1 MNRLAL
7 ATGGLM
13 LLTLGAFAQDQ
24 PPPPPA
30 PDAPSTDMAAPPPP
44 PGAEP
49 GQADDDMAPPPPPRG
64 KGPREERGP
73 RRGRDGDRGPP
84 PPPPS
89 KAAHFRLEKGDMK
102 IDVKCADDEPA
113 KACAEI
119 TLQLID
125 RIAPKP

>member
-1 MNRLAL
+1 MKILAL
-7 ATGGLM
+7 ATGGL
-13 LLTLGAFAQDQ
+13 LLFTLGAFAQQDP

-30 PDAPSTDMAAPPPP
+30 PDAPVTDMAPPPPP
-44 PGAEP
+44 PGAEA
-49 GQADDDMAPPPPPRG
+49 GQIDEEMAPPPPPHG

-73 RRGRDGDRGPP
+73 KRGRDAERG

-113 KACAEI
+113 RACADI